1 MAQHTSLD
9 LKVYFRKYWFQ
20 LTVITLVLYGVTSK
34 DFSFQFNVN
43 NPEIENS
50 INGPGKVRQQGKK
63 NKQELITKTE
73 SKPKVAKSEASL
85 FSKIPF
91 IGGGSSSSVKK
102 SELPSI
108 DQQTIESYL
117 KRFAHVAINERKKYG
132 VPSSI
137 ILANALF
144 HSFAGQ
150 RDMAR
155 AGNNHFA
162 IPCTQGWSGVEG
174 AYAGACYRH
183 YENAWTSF
191 RDHSLFVTSGRFG
204 KLRQLGSTDYK
215 NWAKALEQNKFSEFE
230 DLEEHLIEIIEKYG
244 LQELDYK

>member
-20 LTVITLVLYGVTSK
+20 LTVIALVLYGVTSK

-50 INGPGKVRQQGKK
+50 IKGSGKDRQHGKK
-63 NKQELITKTE
+63 EKQELITKNGG
-73 SKPKVAKSEASL
+73 KQQVAKSEASL

-91 IGGGSSSSVKK
+91 IGGGNSTTKK
-102 SELPSI
+102 SELANI
-108 DQQTIESYL
+108 DQQTVQSYL

-150 RDMAR
+150 RDMSR

-162 IPCTQGWSGVEG
+162 IPCAQGWSGQEG
-174 AYAGACYRH
+174 TYAGACYRH

-191 RDHSLFVTSGRFG
+191 RDHSLFVTSGRFE

-215 NWAKALEQNKFSEFE
+215 SWAEALEQHKFSE
-230 DLEEHLIEIIEKYG
+230 LEELEDNLIKIIEKYG

>member
-1 MAQHTSLD
+1 MQQDTSFD
-9 LKVYFRKYWFQ
+9 LTFYLRKYWFH
-20 LTVITLVLYGVTSK
+20 LSILVLVLYGITSK
-34 DFSFQFNVN
+34 DFSFQFNIN

-50 INGPGKVRQQGKK
+50 IKGPGNATKK
-63 NKQELITKTE
+63 GNKTKQELITQNN
-73 SKPKVAKSEASL
+73 SKQQIAKSEASL

-91 IGGGSSSSVKK
+91 IGGGSSTSKK
-102 SELPSI
+102 SEWPKVEQS
-108 DQQTIESYL
+108 TVESYL

-150 RDMAR
+150 RDMSQ

-162 IPCTQGWSGVEG
+162 IPCSLDWQGTTGTYSGN
-174 AYAGACYRH
+174 CYRH

-191 RDHSLFVTSGRFG
+191 RDHSLFVTSGKFVN
-204 KLRQLGSTDYK
+204 LRQLAATDYK
-215 NWAKALEQNKFSEFE
+215 AWAAALADNKFSEFE
-230 DLEEHLIEIIEKYG
+230 DLEESLVEIIEKYG
-244 LQELDYK
+244 LHELDFK